1 MELESLFNKVF
12 SRNVESIYRAPARI
26 NLIGEHIDYN
36 GGKVLPC
43 AISCY
48 IKGLV
53 SKREDNKIVCYST
66 NFNDQ
71 HECSLD
77 LINYDKSNNWA
88 NYVFGVFN
96 ILLKHKYKIP
106 FGLNIMVDSNIPLG
120 SGLSSS
126 AALLDLVCYIA
137 NDQYKLGIDLK
148 TIAKLALKTENEFC
162 GLKCGIMDEAAIALG
177 KENKAIL
184 LDCAKFEYEYKPICL
199 NDYSFVVLKTNKPRN
214 LVESKYNERV
224 EECQSALSIIKTK
237 YKIDN
242 LCELKVEDL
251 EDVKSLLN
259 NNLLFKRVRH
269 VVSENERVSQFVKA
283 MEEGDVYLMGCL
295 LCESHNSLRDD
306 YEVTGAH
313 LDTIFNAAIQ
323 SGAIG
328 ARMTGA
334 GFGGCA
340 IALIKTEEFST
351 FKKSVS
357 EHYFSKIGIHP
368 DVLKVDI
375 VDGPNKIK

>member
-1 MELESLFNKVF
+1 MDLETLFEQVF

-53 SKREDNKIVCYST
+53 SKRDDNKIICYST
-66 NFNDQ
+66 NFEDQ

-77 LINYDKSNNWA
+77 SINYDKANNWA
-88 NYVFGVFN
+88 NYVFGVFD
-96 ILLKHKYKIP
+96 ILQKQGYKITH
-106 FGLNIMVDSNIPLG
+106 GLNIMVDSNIPLG

-126 AALLDLVCYIA
+126 AALLDLICYIA
-137 NDQYKLGIDLK
+137 NDQFKLGVDLK

-177 KENKAIL
+177 KVNKAIL
-184 LDCAKFEYEYKPICL
+184 LDCAKFEYEYKPISL
-199 NDYSFVVLKTNKPRN
+199 GDYSFVVLKTNKPRN

-224 EECQSALSIIKTK
+224 EECQKALSIIIKK
-237 YKIDN
+237 YKIKN
-242 LCELKVEDL
+242 LCELKVDDL
-251 EDVKSLLN
+251 DDIKALLN
-259 NNLLFKRVRH
+259 NEVLYKRVKH
-269 VVSENERVSQFVKA
+269 VVTENDRVAQFVKA
-283 MEEGDVYLMGCL
+283 MEEGDIYLMGCL

-313 LDTIFNAAIQ
+313 LDTIYNAAIQ

-340 IALIKTEEFST
+340 IALIKNSDFET
-351 FKKSVS
+351 FKEDVS
-357 EHYFSKIGIHP
+357 SFYFDKLGIHP
-368 DVLKVDI
+368 DVLKIDI